1 MREEAIKQE
10 KSCGA
15 IVLNSNNE
23 ILLVHHNSGHW
34 DFPKGH
40 VEVGETEEQT
50 AIREVKEETNIDII
64 VNTNYRY
71 ITSYSP
77 KEGVMKEVVYFF
89 AKNIDNTTKPQL
101 SEVNAVKWF
110 EFEEAIKTIT
120 FDNSKMILK
129 QLKREL
135 EL

>member
-1 MREEAIKQE
+1 MKQE

-40 VEVGETEEQT
+40 IEAEETEEQT
-50 AIREVKEETNIDII
+50 AIREVKEETNIDIK
-64 VNTNYRY
+64 VNKNYRY
-71 ITSYSP
+71 VTNYSP
-77 KEGVMKEVVYFF
+77 KEGVMKEVVYFL

-101 SEVNAVKWF
+101 SEVNEVKWF
-110 EFEEAIKTIT
+110 KFEEAIEKIT
-120 FDNSKMILK
+120 FDNSKIILK
-129 QLKREL
+129 QLKKDL